1 MTMLP
6 LDPIT
11 LACGVT
17 LALLLVS
24 MLLVLIRLWRGPS
37 TADRVVALDLFSVL
51 VVAVLV
57 VLAILRQESADLDV
71 AIAYSLVAFLG
82 TVALARYIHRR
93 TGRRGRLGRRREPIE
108 GRTVPGEV
116 GHD

>member
-1 MTMLP
+1 
-6 LDPIT
+6 
-11 LACGVT
+11 
-17 LALLLVS
+17 
-24 MLLVLIRLWRGPS
+24 MLLVLVRLWRGPS

-93 TGRRGRLGRRREPIE
+93 TGRRGRLGSGPRSME
-108 GRTVPGEV
+108 GRTGPGEV
-116 GHD
+116 DDD

>member
-1 MTMLP
+1 MMGAFGDLR
-6 LDPIT
+6 T
-11 LACGVT
+11 LACMAT
-17 LALLLVS
+17 LLMLIVS

-51 VVAVLV
+51 VVGVLV
-57 VLAILRQESADLDV
+57 VLAVLNEESANLDV

-93 TGRRGRLGRRREPIE
+93 QGMRPKGVKEDE
-108 GRTVPGEV
+108 
-116 GHD
+116 DD